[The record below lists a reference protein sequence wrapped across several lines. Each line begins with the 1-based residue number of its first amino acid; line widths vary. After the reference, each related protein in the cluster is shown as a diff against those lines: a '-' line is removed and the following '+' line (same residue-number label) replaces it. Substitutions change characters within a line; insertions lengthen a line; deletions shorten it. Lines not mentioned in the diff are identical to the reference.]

1 MKLSQATKKLSLT
14 TIYGFN
20 RDTDKWDKLPF
31 KVSYAPDGRFIGRS
45 VSFYDR
51 RVLITPEVIPDRYA
65 TVKLGL
71 TDSEILMVYAGQ
83 ENINRDETYLFSY
96 TLFNVMGFAVIK
108 RLVKTTTASGVG
120 GKSVDSIV
128 GAFPVAMEKGFAG
141 PAHDMA
147 AGFYNTR
154 VSCYIPS
161 YADIRVSDTLEFGNE
176 VYTIDE
182 SIPELQL
189 RFLQLT
195 KR

>member
-1 MKLSQATKKLSLT
+1 MKLSQATKKLALT
-14 TIYGFN
+14 TAYGFN
-20 RDTDKWDKLPF
+20 RVTDKWDKLPF

-51 RVLITPEVIPDRYA
+51 RVLITPAEIPEQYA
-65 TVKLGL
+65 TIKLGL
-71 TDSEILMVYAGQ
+71 NDSEVLMVYAGQ

-120 GKSVDSIV
+120 GKAVETIV
-128 GAFPVAMEKGFAG
+128 GLFPVAMEKGFAG
-141 PAHDMA
+141 PAHEQA

-154 VSCYIPS
+154 VSCYIPA
-161 YADIRVSDTLEFGNE
+161 YADIRVSDTLEFENE

-182 SIPELQL
+182 SMPELQL